1 MVKVNPV
8 RNNSALSMKRLGA
21 AFLARPN
28 RSKISNG
35 LKLYDTTLRDGAQS
49 EGISFSVKDKLR
61 IVKKLDQF
69 GLDYLEGGWPG
80 SNPKDIDFFRETKKL
95 SLKKARLVAFSSTRR
110 ANVAAEKDRNLQIV
124 LQADTP
130 AVAIFGKSWV
140 LHVKEVLK
148 TSLEENLRMIY
159 DSISFL
165 KNNGREVIFDA
176 EHFFDGYKENPE
188 YALKTLERA
197 EAAGADWLVL
207 CDTNGGTLCQ
217 EIRKAVEAAKR
228 MTKVSLGIH
237 VHNDNGMAVA
247 NSLAAV
253 EAGVTQVQGTI
264 NGYGERCG
272 NADLCV
278 IIPNLKLKLGI
289 ECLGDEK
296 LKHLREISRFVNEV
310 ANLIPDEKQPYVGNS
325 AFAHKGGTHVDAV
338 KKTARS
344 FEHINPDLVGNR
356 RRILVS
362 ELSGKSNILLKA
374 RELNL
379 DLTKETPQTQA
390 ILDRVKNLE
399 YEGYQFE
406 AAEAS
411 LELLL
416 KKAMGRY
423 RPFFSLEGFEVK
435 VVNQAGK
442 VISEATIKLKVK
454 GEEEICK
461 AFGDGPVNALD
472 SALRKALER
481 FFPSLKGMHLT
492 DFKVRVLD
500 AKAGTAAKVRV
511 LIESADRE
519 SSWST
524 VGVSG
529 NIIEASWEA
538 LIDSVEYKLIKEEE
552 TPLELPAKG
561 GASA

>member
-1 MVKVNPV
+1 MNKVK
-8 RNNSALSMKRLGA
+8 
-21 AFLARPN
+21 
-28 RSKISNG
+28 I
-35 LKLYDTTLRDGAQS
+35 YDTTLRDGAQS
-49 EGISFSVKDKLR
+49 EGISFSVKDKIR

-80 SNPKDIDFFRETKKL
+80 SNPKDIDFFREAKEL
-95 SLKKARLVAFSSTRR
+95 SLKKATLVAFTSTRR
-110 ANVAAEKDRNLQIV
+110 ANAVAEKDRNLQIV
-124 LQADTP
+124 LKADTP

-140 LHVKEVLK
+140 LHVNEVLK

-159 DSISFL
+159 DSIAFL

-188 YALKTLERA
+188 YALKTLEKA
-197 EAAGADWLVL
+197 EKAGADWLVL
-207 CDTNGGTLCQ
+207 CDTNGGSLFQ
-217 EIRKAVEAAKR
+217 DIRKAVGVVKK
-228 MTKVSLGIH
+228 MTKVPLGIH

-247 NSLAAV
+247 NSLAAI

-264 NGYGERCG
+264 NGCGERCG

-278 IIPNLKLKLGI
+278 IIPNLKLKLDVD
-289 ECLGDEK
+289 CLSDEK
-296 LKHLREISRFVNEV
+296 LKYLREISRFVNEV
-310 ANLIPDEKQPYVGNS
+310 ANIIPDEKQPYVGNS

-338 KKTARS
+338 KKTPRS
-344 FEHINPDLVGNR
+344 FEHINPELVGNR

-379 DLTKETPQTQA
+379 DLTKETPQTQM

-416 KKAMGRY
+416 KKIMGHY
-423 RPFFSLEGFEVK
+423 RPFFELEGFEVK

-442 VISEATIKLKVK
+442 VISEATIKLQVK
-454 GEEEICK
+454 GEKEICR

-519 SSWST
+519 GSWST
-524 VGVSG
+524 VGVSE
-529 NIIEASWEA
+529 NIIEASWDA
-538 LIDSVEYKLIKEEE
+538 LIDSVEYKLIKEAEK
-552 TPLELPAKG
+552 TPH
-561 GASA
+561 

>member
-1 MVKVNPV
+1 MSKVK
-8 RNNSALSMKRLGA
+8 
-21 AFLARPN
+21 
-28 RSKISNG
+28 I
-35 LKLYDTTLRDGAQS
+35 YDTTLRDGAQS

-61 IVKKLDQF
+61 IAKKLDEF
-69 GLDYLEGGWPG
+69 GFHYLEGGWPG
-80 SNPKDIDFFRETKKL
+80 SNPKDIDFFKEAKKI
-95 SLKKARLVAFSSTRR
+95 SFKNARLVAFTSTRR
-110 ANVAAEKDRNLQIV
+110 ANIKPEKDRNLEIARQV
-124 LQADTP
+124 ETP
-130 AVAIFGKSWV
+130 AIAIFGKSWT
-140 LHVKEVLK
+140 LHVREVIK
-148 TSLEENLRMIY
+148 TTLEENLQMIY
-159 DSISFL
+159 DSVSFL
-165 KNNGREVIFDA
+165 RNEGREIVYDA
-176 EHFFDGYKENPE
+176 EHFFDGYKENSE
-188 YALKTLERA
+188 YALKSLKQA

-207 CDTNGGTLCQ
+207 CDTNGGSLPG
-217 EIRKAVEAAKR
+217 EIRKIVTVVKKLI
-228 MTKVSLGIH
+228 KVPLGIH

-247 NSLAAV
+247 NSIVAV
-253 EAGVTQVQGTI
+253 ETGVTQVQGTI

-289 ECLGDEK
+289 DCLSDKK
-296 LKHLREISRFVNEV
+296 LKYLREVSRYVDEV
-310 ANLIPDEKQPYVGNS
+310 ANIIPRENQPYVGDS

-338 KKTARS
+338 KKNTRS

-374 RELNL
+374 KQLNL
-379 DLTKETPQTQA
+379 DLTKETPQTQT
-390 ILDRVKNLE
+390 ILDRIKNLE

-423 RPFFSLEGFEVK
+423 HSFFALEGFEVK
-435 VVNQAGK
+435 VINRAGQLL
-442 VISEATIKLKVK
+442 SEATIKLKVK
-454 GEEEICK
+454 GEKEITT
-461 AFGDGPVNALD
+461 AEGDGPVNALD

-481 FFPSLKGMHLT
+481 FFPSLRGMHLT

-511 LIESADRE
+511 LIESSDHE

-524 VGVSG
+524 VGVSE

-538 LIDSVEYKLIKEEE
+538 LIDSVEYKLLKEKEDK
-552 TPLELPAKG
+552 KG
-561 GASA
+561 AGKSSK

>member
-1 MVKVNPV
+1 MKKVK
-8 RNNSALSMKRLGA
+8 
-21 AFLARPN
+21 
-28 RSKISNG
+28 I
-35 LKLYDTTLRDGAQS
+35 YDTTLRDGAQS

-61 IVKKLDQF
+61 IVEELDQF
-69 GLDYLEGGWPG
+69 GFDYLEGGWPG
-80 SNPKDIDFFRETKKL
+80 SNPKDIDFFREAKGL
-95 SLKKARLVAFSSTRR
+95 SLKKARLVAFTSTRR
-110 ANVAAEKDRNLQIV
+110 ANVAVEKDRNLQIV

-140 LHVKEVLK
+140 LHVNEVLK

-165 KNNGREVIFDA
+165 KKNGREVIFDA

-188 YALKTLERA
+188 YALKTLEKA
-197 EAAGADWLVL
+197 EAAGADWLAL
-207 CDTNGGTLCQ
+207 CDTNGGTLCR
-217 EIRKAVEAAKR
+217 EIRKAVGVVKK
-228 MTKVSLGIH
+228 MTGVPLGIH

-253 EAGVTQVQGTI
+253 EEGITQVQGTI
-264 NGYGERCG
+264 NGCGERCG

-289 ECLGDEK
+289 DCLSDEK

-344 FEHINPDLVGNR
+344 FEHINPELVGNR

-362 ELSGKSNILLKA
+362 ELSGKSNVLLKA

-379 DLTKETPQTQA
+379 DLTKETPRTQA
-390 ILDRVKNLE
+390 ILERVKNLE

-411 LELLL
+411 FELLL
-416 KKAMGRY
+416 KKIMGSY
-423 RPFFSLEGFEVK
+423 HPFFELEGFEVK
-435 VVNQAGK
+435 VVNRAGELL
-442 VISEATIKLKVK
+442 SEATIELKVK
-454 GEEEICK
+454 GEKEICK

-500 AKAGTAAKVRV
+500 AKEGTAAKVRV

-524 VGVSG
+524 VGVSE

-552 TPLELPAKG
+552 KNHKK
-561 GASA
+561 